1 MYSLN
6 GEPFNARTGAH
17 ARARTDTLGHAHMH
31 TNKDSG
37 GGGGG
42 KGAVGGWGDMR
53 RADPDSAAQ
62 CHRTFEPRESESC
75 TGSESI
81 SSRSELVIVGAGVG
95 EGVGGGGRAL
105 IDWLGFF
112 FPFFSPFCE
121 VALVLVS

>member
-6 GEPFNARTGAH
+6 GDPFNARTGTH

-31 TNKDSG
+31 TNKDEG
-37 GGGGG
+37 
-42 KGAVGGWGDMR
+42 GDMR

-62 CHRTFEPRESESC
+62 CHRTLEPRESESC

-95 EGVGGGGRAL
+95 ERVGGGRAH
-105 IDWLGFF
+105 
-112 FPFFSPFCE
+112 
-121 VALVLVS
+121 